1 VSTLPK
7 TIRLGFNQYMTNTQN
22 TYREAAL
29 VMSMLELAAELDKGI
44 NGDLNWLKY
53 MGPMVREAAAIIHHN
68 YSDAPM
74 PKYSDGPLTSAS

>member
-1 VSTLPK
+1 
-7 TIRLGFNQYMTNTQN
+7 MTNTQN

-29 VMSMLELAAELDKGI
+29 VMSMLELAAELDKG
-44 NGDLNWLKY
+44 LNADMAWLKY
-53 MGPMVREAAAIIHHN
+53 MGPLVREAATIIHYN